1 MPVNSRAKGARAE
14 RLLAQTL
21 REVMGWESARRS
33 QQFNGCV
40 EGGAA
45 DLVIAEVPLL
55 HVESKMVEALSIHPT
70 MERAVQEAGMSK
82 LAVVCHK
89 KKRTDWLITLRL
101 TDLPRLV
108 SMLSS
113 SMTPGRGDPTLPN
126 AMTSSPSSGSSESP

>member
-1 MPVNSRAKGARAE
+1 MPLNSRAKGARAE

-21 REVMGWESARRS
+21 REIMGWESARRS

-70 MERAVQEAGMSK
+70 MERAVQEAGTK

-89 KKRTDWLITLRL
+89 KKRTQWLITLQL
-101 TDLPRLV
+101 ADLPRLV

-113 SMTPGRGDPTLPN
+113 SMTQGRGDPTSPSG
-126 AMTSSPSSGSSESP
+126 TISSPSSGSSESP

>member
-1 MPVNSRAKGARAE
+1 
-14 RLLAQTL
+14 
-21 REVMGWESARRS
+21 
-33 QQFNGCV
+33 
-40 EGGAA
+40 
-45 DLVIAEVPLL
+45 
-55 HVESKMVEALSIHPT
+55 MVEALSIHPT

-113 SMTPGRGDPTLPN
+113 SMTPGPSEVQSEKPT
-126 AMTSSPSSGSSESP
+126 T

>member
-1 MPVNSRAKGARAE
+1 MVNSRAKGARAE

-21 REVMGWESARRS
+21 REVMGWSSARRS
-33 QQFNGCV
+33 QQFSGCV

-45 DLVIAEVPLL
+45 DLVIAEAPML
-55 HVESKMVEALSIHPT
+55 HVESKMVEALSIHPV
-70 MERAVQEAGMSK
+70 MQRAVQEAGTK

-108 SMLSS
+108 EMLSAS
-113 SMTPGRGDPTLPN
+113 TTTEPREGQSERG
-126 AMTSSPSSGSSESP
+126 SI

>member
-1 MPVNSRAKGARAE
+1 MVNSRAKGARAE
-14 RLLAQTL
+14 RLLAQEL
-21 REVMGWESARRS
+21 REIMGWSSARRS

-70 MERAVQEAGMSK
+70 VERAVQEAGTK

-89 KKRTDWLITLRL
+89 KKRTQWLITLQL
-101 TDLPRLV
+101 CDLPRLV
-108 SMLSS
+108 EMLSTC
-113 SMTPGRGDPTLPN
+113 TP
-126 AMTSSPSSGSSESP
+126 AVPSEVQSESGST

>member
-1 MPVNSRAKGARAE
+1 MVNSRAKGARAE

-21 REVMGWESARRS
+21 REVMGWSSARRS
-33 QQFNGCV
+33 QQFSGCV

-45 DLVIAEVPLL
+45 DLVIAEAPML
-55 HVESKMVEALSIHPT
+55 HVESKMVEALSIHPV
-70 MERAVQEAGMSK
+70 MQRAVQEAGTK

-108 SMLSS
+108 EMLSS
-113 SMTPGRGDPTLPN
+113 CTPPGPSDPTSPSG
-126 AMTSSPSSGSSESP
+126 TISSPPLGSSESP

>member
-1 MPVNSRAKGARAE
+1 
-14 RLLAQTL
+14 
-21 REVMGWESARRS
+21 
-33 QQFNGCV
+33 V

-45 DLVIAEVPLL
+45 DLVIAEAPLL

-70 MERAVQEAGMSK
+70 VERAVQEAGTK

-108 SMLSS
+108 EMLSS
-113 SMTPGRGDPTLPN
+113 CTPAG
-126 AMTSSPSSGSSESP
+126 PSEGQSESGST